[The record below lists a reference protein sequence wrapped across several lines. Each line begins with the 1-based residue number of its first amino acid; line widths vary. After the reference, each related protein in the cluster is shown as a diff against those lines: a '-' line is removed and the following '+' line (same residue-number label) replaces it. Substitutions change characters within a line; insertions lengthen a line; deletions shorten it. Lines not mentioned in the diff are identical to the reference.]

1 MSKDKMNK
9 DHDSER
15 EYLEEL
21 SPSLFKKKIEAED
34 KPPEGYFDT
43 LGDRVMNRIDAQ
55 NSHRQNAPEKKVVRL
70 VNWKNIGVAAAI
82 AAVIAT
88 AQFIYLITKQDDPI
102 AEETQTSFSEE
113 LGTADMET
121 YLSEEDI
128 YEAFASS
135 DLSAGSILTEEDELE
150 DELIIEYLLQED
162 LSEELIIEE
171 LES

>member
-1 MSKDKMNK
+1 MNK

-15 EYLEEL
+15 EYLKEL
-21 SPSLFKKKIEAED
+21 APSLFEKKIEAQD
-34 KPPEGYFDT
+34 RAPKGYFDT
-43 LGDRVMNRIDAQ
+43 LGDRVMNRIDAE
-55 NSHRQNAPEKKVVRL
+55 NSHRQNLPKKKTVKL
-70 VNWKNIGVAAAI
+70 INWKNIAAAAAI
-82 AAVIAT
+82 AGIIAT
-88 AQFIYLITKQDDPI
+88 AQFMYLFTKQDAPV
-102 AEETQTSFSEE
+102 AEKTNTSFPEE
-113 LGTADMET
+113 LGTLDMET

>member
-1 MSKDKMNK
+1 MNK

-21 SPSLFKKKIEAED
+21 SPSLFKKKIEVDD

-55 NSHRQNAPEKKVVRL
+55 NSHRQNAPEKKVVKL

-88 AQFIYLITKQDDPI
+88 AQFIYMSTQQDDPI
-102 AEETQTSFSEE
+102 AEVTQTSFPEE
-113 LGTADMET
+113 LGTVDMET

-128 YEAFASS
+128 YHAFATS
-135 DLSAGSILTEEDELE
+135 DIQAESIISKEDALNE
-150 DELIIEYLLQED
+150 DVIIEYLLQED